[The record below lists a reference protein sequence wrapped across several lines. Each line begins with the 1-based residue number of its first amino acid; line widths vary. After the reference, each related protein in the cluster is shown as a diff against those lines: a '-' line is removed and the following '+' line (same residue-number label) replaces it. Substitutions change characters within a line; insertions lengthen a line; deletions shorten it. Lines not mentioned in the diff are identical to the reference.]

1 MMELMEGSA
10 ANPGSG
16 RASTAS
22 TPAGTVQ
29 SVTRAFS
36 LLEALAASGGE
47 ASLASIAGRTGLAV
61 PTAHRL
67 LGTLH
72 QLGYVRQLE
81 DRRYALGASLI
92 SLGRHAVPPL
102 ADAAL
107 PLLRRL
113 EDTFHETANFA
124 VLDGDL
130 VLYAGQVA
138 SRQRMRMFT
147 EIGRRVLPHSTGVGK
162 AMLSTMPERQVRALI
177 TRTGLPRFTPQTITD
192 EEAFIADLRRARGR
206 GFAADDSEQEVG
218 VRCIAVSVPGL
229 GQPAA
234 VSVSGPAA
242 RITDAT
248 VVEVVRALREAAEEL
263 ARIAAERAAPGGQ
276 RL

>member
-1 MMELMEGSA
+1 MLEPMEESA
-10 ANPGSG
+10 AAPGR
-16 RASTAS
+16 RASSGAGS
-22 TPAGTVQ
+22 PAGTVQ
-29 SVTRAFS
+29 SVARAFS
-36 LLEALAASGGE
+36 LLEALSASGGE
-47 ASLASIAGRTGLAV
+47 ASLASIAARTGLAV

-67 LGTLH
+67 LGTLNH
-72 QLGYVRQLE
+72 LGYVRQLE

-92 SLGRHAVPPL
+92 SLGQHAVPPL

-113 EDTFHETANFA
+113 EDTFRETANFA

-162 AMLSTMPERQVRALI
+162 AMLSTMPERQVRGLI
-177 TRTGLPRFTPQTITD
+177 GRTGLPRFTPQTITD
-192 EEAFIADLRRARGR
+192 EEALIVDLRRARRR

-218 VRCIAVSVPGL
+218 VRCIAVPVRGL

-234 VSVSGPAA
+234 VSVSGPSA
-242 RITDAT
+242 RITDAR
-248 VVEVVRALREAAEEL
+248 VVEVVEALRDAAAEIAHL
-263 ARIAAERAAPGGQ
+263 AAEGNVTPAR
-276 RL
+276 